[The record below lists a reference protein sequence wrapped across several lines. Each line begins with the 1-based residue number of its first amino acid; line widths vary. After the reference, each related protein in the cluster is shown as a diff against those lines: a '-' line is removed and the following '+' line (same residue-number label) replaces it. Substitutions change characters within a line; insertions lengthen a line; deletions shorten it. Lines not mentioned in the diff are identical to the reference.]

1 MQVDGVAG
9 KLLVASPLLRE
20 PTFARTVIAILEHNS
35 DGALGVVIN
44 RPAEA
49 PLADVLP
56 PVADIASSP
65 AVLFSGGPVSPEAA
79 IALGMTQ
86 IGVPPRDPTSDA
98 WRPVTSTLVSVD
110 LDYDPAVLGSELRAL
125 RVFVGY
131 AGWSA
136 GQLEGEIAQGAWYVV
151 EALPGDAFEPSPQ
164 RLWSMVLRRQQWP
177 LSAVATFPAD
187 PSLN

>member
-1 MQVDGVAG
+1 MESIAG

-20 PTFARTVIAILEHNS
+20 PTFARTVVAMLEHNT

-44 RPAEA
+44 RPVDA
-49 PLADVLP
+49 PLIDVLP
-56 PVADIASSP
+56 PVAEIATSP

-86 IGVPPRDPTSDA
+86 IGAPQRGTTSEA
-98 WRPVTSTLVSVD
+98 WRPVTPTLVSVD
-110 LDYDPAVLGSELRAL
+110 LDYDPIVLGTELRAL
-125 RVFVGY
+125 RVFAGY
-131 AGWSA
+131 SGWSA
-136 GQLEGEIAQGAWYVV
+136 GQLEGEIAEGAWYVV
-151 EALPGDAFEPSPQ
+151 DSLPGDAFEESPD

-177 LSAVATFPAD
+177 LSAVATFPSD

>member
-1 MQVDGVAG
+1 MDNVAG

-20 PTFARTVIAILEHNS
+20 PTFARTVVVMLEHNS

-44 RPAEA
+44 RPVEA
-49 PLADVLP
+49 PLSDVLP
-56 PVADIASSP
+56 PVADIATSP

-86 IGVPPRDPTSDA
+86 LGAPPRSTTSDA
-98 WRPVTSTLVSVD
+98 WRPVTPTLVSVD

-125 RVFVGY
+125 RVFAGY

-136 GQLEGEIAQGAWYVV
+136 GQLEGEISQGAWYVV
-151 EALPGDAFEPSPQ
+151 DSLPGDAFDEVPE
-164 RLWSMVLRRQQWP
+164 RLWGMVLRRQQWP
-177 LSAVATFPAD
+177 LSAVATFPSD
-187 PSLN
+187 PNLN